1 MKIIKSLP
9 AILMTIIS
17 VSTYSQQ
24 RPAEIKMVSEYGSEN
39 AEVSNILEFQNIDFY
54 QTSFIGESVKN
65 KHFIILAKE
74 MWDGEISRIDTIVN
88 TLSQGDRGKINSD
101 TLKATII
108 GSRVDNNKL
117 KIYFRF
123 PMFVV
128 TRKYD
133 ATASDDYSLRSIAS
147 DLKIT
152 SEKAFPA
159 FAYILPYED
168 GNWKMYCAV
177 DQSGEKVEDWGK
189 KFKIKHYI
197 IFEMKFF
204 Q

>member
-1 MKIIKSLP
+1 MIKSLL
-9 AILMTIIS
+9 AILITLIS
-17 VSTYSQQ
+17 VSAYSQQ
-24 RPAEIKMVSEYGSEN
+24 STAEIKMVSEYGSEN
-39 AEVSNILEFQNIDFY
+39 AEVSNILVFQNIDYY
-54 QTSFIGESVKN
+54 QTSFTGKSVKN
-65 KHFIILAKE
+65 KHFVLLAKE
-74 MWDGEISRIDTIVN
+74 MWDGEVSRIDTIVN
-88 TLSQGDRGKINSD
+88 TLSQGSRGKINSD
-101 TLKATII
+101 TLTVTVI
-108 GSRVDNNKL
+108 GSRIDNDKL

-133 ATASDDYSLRSIAS
+133 ATASDDYSLRSIGS

-152 SEKAFPA
+152 SDKAFPA